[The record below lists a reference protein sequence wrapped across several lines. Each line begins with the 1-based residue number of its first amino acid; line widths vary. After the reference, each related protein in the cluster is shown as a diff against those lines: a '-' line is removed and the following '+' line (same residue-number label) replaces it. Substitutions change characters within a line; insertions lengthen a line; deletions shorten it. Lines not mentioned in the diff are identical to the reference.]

1 MSALLDIIREEYS
14 RLSELKKRY
23 IQELATLPKGTISKK
38 KIKNHNYYYLAY
50 RSKDKVKF
58 DYLGKED
65 APKLKEMR
73 EHLKRRKE
81 LEQKL
86 KLVNVSIKEIFKS
99 IGE

>member
-1 MSALLDIIREEYS
+1 VSAVRDIIREEYS
-14 RLSELKKRY
+14 RLIELKKKY
-23 IQELATLPKGTISKK
+23 VQELATLPKGSISKK

-50 RSKDKVKF
+50 RSKEKVKF

-65 APKLKEMR
+65 ASKLKETR

-86 KLVNVSIKEIFKS
+86 KQVNGSIKEIIKS
-99 IGE
+99 IGG